1 MKDPASI
8 FNDVIGPVMIG
19 PSSSHTAAS
28 VRIGNLIRQITGGCP
43 KRVVFKFATDS
54 SLAMTY
60 QSQGADFGLAG
71 GVLGFDTSDPRIV
84 HALSL
89 AEQAGVKIEFQIT
102 GFKAVHPNLFCITA
116 TDSAG
121 REIGAE
127 ALSCGGGMVMLR
139 RLAGVPISINGGFYE
154 TLLLFDNCPP
164 HIVYA
169 CRDHLASRI
178 SGHDTLIVCQNDG
191 LAEDQCRTDPGS
203 QSGTAGYI
211 INYRGQKAMPAAL
224 LAEVKN
230 AYPVKDTINLAPVL
244 PVMSRNEYTGLF
256 NTASEV
262 LDIANK
268 ERLSLA
274 EVAILYETR
283 RSGLDE
289 GAVLGKM
296 AGIVEILR
304 QTLKDSAAAKEEYPN
319 RILGRQ
325 ARLLTKKTAIGGKVM
340 HHIIRHITLLM
351 EAKSSMKPIVAAPTA
366 GSCGTVPGTL
376 IGAATALGF
385 SEKAVVRAML
395 AAGLVGVLIAEHST
409 FSGEIGGCQAECGS
423 ASGMAAAGL
432 VQLLGGTAEQALDAA
447 SMALQNVFGLTC
459 DPVAGRVEVPCLGK
473 NIMAGTNAL
482 AMAELALAGFN
493 KVVPLDETIAAMYQV
508 GLSLPAELRC
518 TGMGGLSI
526 TPASRRIERRL
537 GR

>member
-43 KRVVFKFATDS
+43 ERVVFKFATDS
-54 SLAMTY
+54 SLAKTY

-211 INYRGQKAMPAAL
+211 TTTAGEKAMPAAL

-230 AYPVKDTINLAPVL
+230 SYPVKDTINLAPVL

-274 EVAILYETR
+274 EVAIFYETR
-283 RSGLDE
+283 RSGL
-289 GAVLGKM
+289 GRAVLGKM

-304 QTLKDSAAAKEEYPN
+304 QTLKDSAAAKEEYQN

-385 SEKAVVRAML
+385 RKSRCKGD
-395 AAGLVGVLIAEHST
+395 AGGGVGGGLIAEHST
-409 FSGEIGGCQAECGS
+409 FSGEVGGCQAECGS

-432 VQLLGGTAEQALDAA
+432 VQLLGALRSRPWTQRPWHCKTYSD
-447 SMALQNVFGLTC
+447 
-459 DPVAGRVEVPCLGK
+459 
-473 NIMAGTNAL
+473 
-482 AMAELALAGFN
+482 
-493 KVVPLDETIAAMYQV
+493 
-508 GLSLPAELRC
+508 LPATRWPA
-518 TGMGGLSI
+518 GWRY
-526 TPASRRIERRL
+526 PAS
-537 GR
+537 GRT